1 MAEDNQSMNAET
13 EKNGENAGH
22 GDAASHDDMS
32 AEQQETIEELR
43 RHIEELNAQYIRK
56 QADLDN
62 YRKRIFREKDEAVR
76 YANKQI
82 LLDII
87 TVIDDFERAIQSS
100 ESSKDFDSLHDGII
114 LIEKQF
120 TDMLE
125 RKWGLSRFE
134 ADGVDFDPE
143 KHEAMMVEDRPDTDR
158 QIVLQIFQQGYMLND
173 NVLRTAQVKV
183 SQPVSL
189 QENTNHSEGD

>member
-13 EKNGENAGH
+13 EKNEENAEH
-22 GDAASHDDMS
+22 GDAASPDDMR

-43 RHIEELNAQYIRK
+43 RQIEELNDQYIRK

-143 KHEAMMVEDRPDTDR
+143 KHEAIMVEDRPDTDR
-158 QIVLQIFQQGYMLND
+158 QIVLQIFQQGYMLRD
-173 NVLRTAQVKV
+173 NVLRTAKVKV

-189 QENTNHSEGD
+189 QENTNR